1 MIDLITKAYVL
12 KNFAGD
18 AIDFVKDRMEDMDM
32 DIDAERWLHKV
43 GLARHRPGRFAFGGF
58 GVFILGAAAGICAG
72 LVFATR
78 PGVELRADLRD
89 RARSLMGEAEMKA
102 DEISRKT
109 QAKLDQP
116 RM

>member
-18 AIDFVKDRMEDMDM
+18 AIDFVKERMDDMDL
-32 DIDAERWLHKV
+32 DIDTERWLHKV
-43 GLARHRPGRFAFGGF
+43 GLERYRPGKSMFGGF
-58 GVFILGAAAGICAG
+58 GVFVIGAAVGIAAG

-78 PGVELRADLRD
+78 PGTELRADIRD
-89 RARSLMGEAEMKA
+89 RARSLFGEVEMKA
-102 DEISRKT
+102 DELSRKA

-116 RM
+116 RV